1 MLTLLL
7 AQIPRSWTASDELAT
22 AARAVFATKCI
33 QCHGPQ
39 VPHPKAAFGYITDLH
54 RLVASAKYIVPGK
67 PAESEIWKEISDG
80 DMPPDEAKAGPLTQ
94 AESDAILAWIVGGA
108 PLPSKGATANAGGG
122 VWGGALWALA
132 AGSLGW
138 VHAGDGSPGPTANPM
153 TIAGLHRW
161 LGTGTAVLAPTVAL
175 IVERDARLG
184 LRTPATRIAILAL
197 AA

>member
-108 PLPSKGATANAGGG
+108 PLPSKGATANAASEVPSKDTRTGQPPTGTG
-122 VWGGALWALA
+122 RSQNQPSDDAVEQPVRKPLVQRMVELIGRAHVIVVHFPVALLISAGMTELLA
-132 AGSLGW
+132 A
-138 VHAGDGSPGPTANPM
+138 
-153 TIAGLHRW
+153 
-161 LGTGTAVLAPTVAL
+161 
-175 IVERDARLG
+175 
-184 LRTPATRIAILAL
+184 LRG
-197 AA
+197 